1 MRIFELV
8 RHEDVTGLSGTGVI
22 AEGVA
27 FTDGTV
33 VLRWV
38 TEHRSTAIWP
48 SIAAVEAVH
57 GHQGMTEVH
66 WRSNGRPFS

>member
-22 AEGVA
+22 AEVA
-27 FTDGTV
+27 EFTDGTV
-33 VLRWV
+33 AVRWV

-48 SIAAVEAVH
+48 SVEDMLAVH
-57 GHQGMTEVH
+57 GHGGLTRLETAWG
-66 WRSNGRPFS
+66 WRHE

>member
-8 RHEDVTGLSGTGVI
+8 RHEDVTGLSGTGII
-22 AEGVA
+22 AEGIA

-48 SIAAVEAVH
+48 SLEDVEAVH
-57 GHQGMTEVH
+57 GHGGSTEIH